1 MPESGALKVSNPLDE
16 AGIAQLAAQAG
27 NAANL
32 LKVLGNERRL
42 MIACLLM
49 MRGEMPVGEIVAAP
63 APGIEQPGPLARR
76 PVEQPACCR
85 KALRS
90 ARNRFARRGDD
101 RVAGGQN
108 RQRSSRFI

>member
-49 MRGEMPVGEIVAAP
+49 MRGEMPVGEIVAELRLSQSALS
-63 APGIEQPGPLARR
+63 QHLARM
-76 PVEQPACCR
+76 
-85 KALRS
+85 RS
-90 ARNRFARRGDD
+90 AGIVRYR
-101 RVAGGQN
+101 
-108 RQRSSRFI
+108 RSSQTLFYSIGDRNAVAVIALLKELYCKDL